1 MMHKWNSEAAPLLL
15 CRDNVSFMDV
25 SPPIIFCPILEERM
39 EREDRRKQYFIYIAV
54 WQTSQKHQ
62 RNGVNPALK
71 QKCWSAER
79 KYHTQRTAWG
89 DVGETVQIL
98 HLLNS

>member
-1 MMHKWNSEAAPLLL
+1 MHKWNSEAAPLCSVQITLG
-15 CRDNVSFMDV
+15 FMDM
-25 SPPIIFCPILEERM
+25 SPPIIFCPILEERT
-39 EREDRRKQYFIYIAV
+39 EQEDRRKQYFIYIAV

-71 QKCWSAER
+71 QTRQSAER
-79 KYHTQRTAWG
+79 KHHTQRTSWG
-89 DVGETVQIL
+89 DVGEAVQIL